1 LKPSRKTLRSLQRFE
16 SDKRSD
22 AGAAYF
28 FYFLL
33 ISLTLRDRKYAQWYV
48 CNTRQKPES
57 NKKSMANL
65 KREKKRI
72 LMVEDHEDAW
82 EIAAFF
88 LDKYALFYA
97 RDFKEGLRLAQSGYF
112 DLYILDNWLPGGNG
126 IELCRR
132 IREFDPH
139 TPVLFYSACAY
150 ERDLQAAYS
159 AGAQE
164 YFVKPVS
171 FAELTKAVSRLISAA
186 SKAAFEARRAEIAA
200 VLEELAIRRMEN
212 AGRLEK
218 AKAKRLRAEEKAL
231 RAKAQIAFLAAGGT
245 RGDFAREWPP
255 VLLAEVR
262 GARTSGSA
270 VAIEHQP

>member
-1 LKPSRKTLRSLQRFE
+1 
-16 SDKRSD
+16 
-22 AGAAYF
+22 
-28 FYFLL
+28 
-33 ISLTLRDRKYAQWYV
+33 
-48 CNTRQKPES
+48 
-57 NKKSMANL
+57 MANL
-65 KREKKRI
+65 NREKKRI

-82 EIAAFF
+82 EIAAFV
-88 LDKYALFYA
+88 LDKYTLFYA
-97 RDFKEGLRLAQSGYF
+97 RDFNEGLRLAQRGYF

-150 ERDLQAAYS
+150 PRDLQAAYS

-171 FAELTKAVSRLISAA
+171 FAELTQSVSRLISAA
-186 SKAAFEARRAEIAA
+186 SEAALKARRAEIAV
-200 VLEELAIRRMEN
+200 VLEELDIRRMEIV
-212 AGRLEK
+212 RLREK
-218 AKAKRLRAEEKAL
+218 AKQKFLRAEEKAL

-245 RGDFAREWPP
+245 RGDFAREWPS

-262 GARTSGSA
+262 GPRTSGAASC
-270 VAIEHQP
+270 H